1 VGAYSKNQQNKAAKG
16 AANAISDANSQQYQ
30 QTREDLLPYMQ
41 VGQQAIP
48 LLQQLYNGDY
58 SGFESSPDYQFAL
71 QQGIGNLDKSA
82 AARGGLFGGGHQ
94 RELSQFNQ
102 GLAGQYLGNYR
113 GGLMQM
119 LGVGQNAAAQTGQFG
134 ANAAN
139 NIGNAQAGY
148 YQQVGDNNSQFASG
162 LGSLFN
168 DWLGSRQA
176 PAAARQSSY
185 APENSG
191 QYVGAGGQSTLGLQ
205 QPTFGNNYGNFGNWG
220 WSR

>member
-1 VGAYSKNQQNKAAKG
+1 MPWGYAATALVGAYSAHEQNKGAKD
-16 AANAISDANSQQYQ
+16 AANAVSQGQQHQYD
-30 QTREDLLPYMQ
+30 QTRQDLLPYMQ

-48 LLQQLYNGDY
+48 LLQQLYSGDF

-102 GLAGQYLGNYR
+102 GLASQYLGNYR
-113 GGLMQM
+113 GGLMQL
-119 LGVGQNAAAQTGQFG
+119 LGVGQNAATQTGQFG

-148 YQQVGDNNSQFASG
+148 LQQRADNNSQLASG

-185 APENSG
+185 GAP
-191 QYVGAGGQSTLGLQ
+191 TLGQQ
-205 QPTFGNNYGNFGNWG
+205 QPQLGNNYANFGNWG
-220 WSR
+220 WR